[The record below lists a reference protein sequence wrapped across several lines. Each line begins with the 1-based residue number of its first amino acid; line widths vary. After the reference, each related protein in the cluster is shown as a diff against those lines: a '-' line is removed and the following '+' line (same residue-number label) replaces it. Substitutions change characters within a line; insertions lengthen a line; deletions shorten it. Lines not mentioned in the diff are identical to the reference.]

1 VPIANSLLAALPG
14 KDYWRLQA
22 RLEPVTLTFGEVL
35 YRPGEPIRHVYFP
48 TNALV
53 SLLTPVEGHMA
64 LEIGLVGREG
74 MLGIPL
80 ALGTSDSP
88 VRALVQG
95 SGAALR
101 IDSAHFLRHYRRSTS
116 LQKEIHRY
124 IHERMVQITQTA
136 ACNRFHL
143 VEARLAR
150 WLLMTRDRVQSDQFR
165 LTQELLGCML
175 GVLRVAVTKAAGALQ
190 QRQLISYRRGEIRIL
205 DGQGLEAAACRCYQV
220 VKNTRDRV
228 PGKHSSRETVSTPTR
243 SIHHDR
249 GSEVEADRQSRRG

>member
-1 VPIANSLLAALPG
+1 VPIANSLLAALPDR
-14 KDYWRLQA
+14 DYRRLRA

-35 YRPGEPIRHVYFP
+35 YRPGEPIQHVYFP

-80 ALGTSDSP
+80 ALGTSNSP

-101 IDSAHFLRHYRRSTS
+101 MNSAHFLAGFRRSVP

-165 LTQELLGCML
+165 LTQELLSCML

-190 QRQLISYRRGEIRIL
+190 QRKLISYRRGEIQIL
-205 DGQGLEAAACRCYQV
+205 DGQGLEEAACQCYQV
-220 VKNTRDRV
+220 LKNT
-228 PGKHSSRETVSTPTR
+228 
-243 SIHHDR
+243 HDR
-249 GSEVEADRQSRRG
+249 APDGDSNRERAPIAAAA